1 MIPNFMTRH
10 IEAAQ
15 QKQLEQLIFDKQF
28 VSRAARHPQ
37 HACIAEWLSPSV
49 PGRVL
54 ELGCGPGKYVAILS
68 ALGFEVVGV
77 DPFEF
82 PSWKIIQEN
91 TSAELRSGIFAERLP
106 FPDGHFDHAACLG
119 ALLYFDSP
127 QEALGELRRVVKP
140 GGRLVLRTVNK
151 SNLYTKTTG
160 KKLDP
165 ASKNLYDM
173 DELASLVSESGFR
186 VERTFSYGFWP
197 PILTNLWWY
206 LVCVWLPLSFQDLL
220 SSLLKPENHVNNT
233 IFATRI

>member
-1 MIPNFMTRH
+1 MIPNFMTRQ
-10 IEAAQ
+10 IGTAQ

-28 VSRAARHPQ
+28 VSKMARHPQ
-37 HACIAEWLSPSV
+37 HACIAEWLNPDA
-49 PGRVL
+49 PGMVL

-68 ALGFEVVGV
+68 ALGFKVVGV

-82 PSWKIIQEN
+82 PSWKIIQQN
-91 TSAELRSGIFAERLP
+91 TSADLRSGIFAERLP
-106 FPDGHFDHAACLG
+106 FPDSYFDHAVCLG

-127 QEALGELRRVVKP
+127 QQALGELRRVVKP
-140 GGRLVLRTVNK
+140 GGRLILRTVNK

-173 DELASLVSESGFR
+173 DELINLVSASGFK
-186 VERTFSYGFWP
+186 VERSFSYGFWP

-220 SSLLKPENHVNNT
+220 SNQLKPSNHVNNT
-233 IFATRI
+233 IFATRL

>member
-1 MIPNFMTRH
+1 MIPNFMTRQ
-10 IEAAQ
+10 IWAALM
-15 QKQLEQLIFDKQF
+15 KELEQLIFDKQF
-28 VSRAARHPQ
+28 VSRAARHP
-37 HACIAEWLSPSV
+37 HYACIAEWLSPNA

-82 PSWKIIQEN
+82 PSWRIIQEN
-91 TSAELRSGIFAERLP
+91 TTAELRSGIFAEQLP
-106 FPDGHFDHAACLG
+106 FPDRYFDHAACIG
-119 ALLYFDSP
+119 ALLYFNSP
-127 QEALGELRRVVKP
+127 QQALGELRRVVKP

-165 ASKNLYDM
+165 ESKNLYDM
-173 DELASLVSESGFR
+173 DELVSLVNESGFR
-186 VERTFSYGFWP
+186 VEHKFSYGFWP

-206 LVCVWLPLSFQDLL
+206 LVCVWLPLSFQELL